1 MMNHLEDMGMAK
13 KGMLDAGQKTVVGT
27 AKAGARGVKSV
38 ASDAL
43 GAAASAAAGVVLD
56 RVSEALGSGQN
67 KLESMT
73 PAAQRAMQKTTTLS
87 KSKAAK
93 KSVVKKEGS
102 ARKLGAA
109 KKRSAGQKKSAGKA
123 SKKRKSPSVKRTA
136 RKRA

>member
-1 MMNHLEDMGMAK
+1 MAK
-13 KGMLDAGQKTVVGT
+13 KGMLDAAQKTVVGA

-43 GAAASAAAGVVLD
+43 GAAASAAAGVVVD

-67 KLESMT
+67 KLEKMA
-73 PAAQRAMQKTTTLS
+73 PAAQQAVQETTKRS
-87 KSKAAK
+87 KRKPAK

-109 KKRSAGQKKSAGKA
+109 ADLCRSGCDEIQTVVAH
-123 SKKRKSPSVKRTA
+123 
-136 RKRA
+136 

>member
-56 RVSEALGSGQN
+56 RVSKALGSGQN
-67 KLESMT
+67 KLEKMS
-73 PAAQRAMQKTTTLS
+73 PAAQQAVQDTTKRS
-87 KSKAAK
+87 KKNGK

-123 SKKRKSPSVKRTA
+123 SKKRKSAGMKKTA
-136 RKRA
+136 RRKSA

>member
-1 MMNHLEDMGMAK
+1 
-13 KGMLDAGQKTVVGT
+13 
-27 AKAGARGVKSV
+27 V

-73 PAAQRAMQKTTTLS
+73 PAAQRAMPKTTTLS
-87 KSKAAK
+87 TSKPAK
-93 KSVVKKEGS
+93 KSVMKKEGS
-102 ARKLGAA
+102 ARKLGTA
-109 KKRSAGQKKSAGKA
+109 KKQSAGQRKSAGKA